1 MNSGAVPALES
12 SVLLLNKLY
21 MPVRVISAR
30 RAFCL
35 LAKDLAEVITL
46 DDGAYR
52 AYDFD
57 EWRARSSVEIVRRGP
72 DDDYVR
78 TVRSFIEVPRIIR
91 LLGYD
96 RLPRQRVKF
105 NRRNVFARD
114 ENRCQYCGRRLT
126 SGQLSLDHITPRS
139 QGGPS
144 TWENIVCAC
153 LPCNHRKGPRTP
165 PEAGMPLLKDPVRP
179 QTNPSLRRKLATR
192 KYKTWK
198 VFLEH
203 ASWPIE
209 VS

>member
-1 MNSGAVPALES
+1 M
-12 SVLLLNKLY
+12 
-21 MPVRVISAR
+21 
-30 RAFCL
+30 
-35 LAKDLAEVITL
+35 
-46 DDGAYR
+46 
-52 AYDFD
+52 
-57 EWRARSSVEIVRRGP
+57 
-72 DDDYVR
+72 R

-179 QTNPSLRRKLATR
+179 QTNPSLRRKLTYR
-192 KYKTWK
+192 KYRTWK